1 MNKRNN
7 NGPRRE
13 DFVNALRDMDTFM
26 DIAVDDLM
34 ELNSRAEKY
43 ARLRATEGGILV
55 RVFFDRFRKPP
66 EAGE

>member
-7 NGPRRE
+7 TGPRRE

-26 DIAVDDLM
+26 DITVDDLM